1 MASSNSSGRPKR
13 SAFTCFSAWV
23 ANAAGRPITFV
34 AAFGIII
41 LWAATG
47 PFVGFGDTWQLVINT
62 STTIITFL
70 MVFVIQNSQNRDS
83 AAMHIKLDELI
94 SKIEGPRRILLDLE
108 ELDDTALE
116 KIRAEFEELARAERE
131 LNERSAKSTPVK
143 SSAVKSSN
151 AKASTAKSSAT
162 KSSPAKTAS

>member
-1 MASSNSSGRPKR
+1 MSSSNSSGRPKR
-13 SAFTCFSAWV
+13 SAFTGFSAWV

-34 AAFGIII
+34 AAFGIIL

-94 SKIEGPRRILLDLE
+94 AKIEGPRRILLDLE
-108 ELDDTALE
+108 ELDDTELE
-116 KIRAEFEELARAERE
+116 KIRSEFEAMARAERE
-131 LNERSAKSTPVK
+131 ADAKRPAR
-143 SSAVKSSN
+143 SSAAKTSSTR
-151 AKASTAKSSAT
+151 ASAT
-162 KSSPAKTAS
+162 KSSPAKPAR

>member
-1 MASSNSSGRPKR
+1 MSSIKSAGRPTR
-13 SAFTCFSAWV
+13 SMFTRFSAWV

-34 AAFGIII
+34 GAFGIIL

-108 ELDDTALE
+108 ELDDTELE
-116 KIRAEFEELARAERE
+116 KIREEFEVLARAERE
-131 LNERSAKSTPVK
+131 GGKR
-143 SSAVKSSN
+143 
-151 AKASTAKSSAT
+151 
-162 KSSPAKTAS
+162 PAKRPARKTAQ

>member
-1 MASSNSSGRPKR
+1 M
-13 SAFTCFSAWV
+13 FTCFSAWV

-34 AAFGIII
+34 AAFGIIL

-94 SKIEGPRRILLDLE
+94 AKIEGPRRILLDLE
-108 ELDDTALE
+108 ELDDTELE
-116 KIRAEFEELARAERE
+116 KIRSEFEALARAERE
-131 LNERSAKSTPVK
+131 SETKRPAKAAAAKS
-143 SSAVKSSN
+143 SSP
-151 AKASTAKSSAT
+151 AKSSAT
-162 KSSPAKTAS
+162 KTSATKSSTARTAK

>member
-1 MASSNSSGRPKR
+1 MSSSSKPGQPKR
-13 SAFTCFSAWV
+13 SAFTRFSAWV
-23 ANAAGRPITFV
+23 ANAAGKPVTFV
-34 AAFGIII
+34 GAFGIIL

-47 PFVGFGDTWQLVINT
+47 PFVGFGDIWQLVINT

-94 SKIEGPRRILLDLE
+94 AKLDGPRRILLDLE

-116 KIRAEFEELARAERE
+116 KIRSEFEEMARTERE
-131 LNERSAKSTPVK
+131 EESKTPSRRSSRSKGSPKT
-143 SSAVKSSN
+143 
-151 AKASTAKSSAT
+151 
-162 KSSPAKTAS
+162 SSPETAT

>member
-1 MASSNSSGRPKR
+1 MSSIQSAGRPKR
-13 SAFTCFSAWV
+13 SLFTGFSQWV

-34 AAFGIII
+34 VAFGIIL
-41 LWAATG
+41 LWGATG

-94 SKIEGPRRILLDLE
+94 AKIEGPRRILLDLE
-108 ELDDTALE
+108 ELDDTELE
-116 KIRAEFEELARAERE
+116 NIRQEFEALARAERE
-131 LNERSAKSTPVK
+131 EVEREAGKHEGVK
-143 SSAVKSSN
+143 R
-151 AKASTAKSSAT
+151 TAT
-162 KSSPAKTAS
+162 KSVGAGSPARKTAK

>member
-1 MASSNSSGRPKR
+1 MSSIKNAGRPKR
-13 SAFTCFSAWV
+13 SLFTGFAQWV

-34 AAFGIII
+34 GAFGIIV
-41 LWAATG
+41 LWATTG

-94 SKIEGPRRILLDLE
+94 AKIEGPRRILLDLE
-108 ELDDTALE
+108 ELDDTELE
-116 KIRAEFEELARAERE
+116 KIRQEFEALARAERE
-131 LNERSAKSTPVK
+131 GGKR
-143 SSAVKSSN
+143 
-151 AKASTAKSSAT
+151 
-162 KSSPAKTAS
+162 PAKRPACKTAE